1 MNDELKERLANALDI
16 EPNQIME
23 YGPDKDGRHAVILWD
38 FRKLTDVEP
47 KDVSP
52 IPPELRSAYQNPSK
66 ANKAQLIKVAD
77 LLELETSPKMTKKDL
92 VMLIES
98 YKVTTV
104 PVPEVAA
111 APAADHMQAHDVTDW
126 E

>member
-1 MNDELKERLANALDI
+1 MNDELKEQLANALEVD
-16 EPNQIME
+16 PDQIMD
-23 YGPDKDGRHAVILWD
+23 YRQVDGDSYNVIL
-38 FRKLTDVEP
+38 FSYQKYTNVEP
-47 KDVSP
+47 KEVSP
-52 IPPELRSAYQNPSK
+52 IPPELRSAYQSPSK